1 MNDPKPEATA
11 APEAA
16 AAPKSKLVPIL
27 LIANSLLMAGVLGV
41 MLLKP
46 AGGGSAA
53 QGGDA
58 HAKKE
63 KGVGPGEEQDEK
75 RGEEGGE
82 ERGKGGPAVGPTIK
96 MPDLVIHLRNPE
108 AERYARLAV
117 ELELGGEPDKE
128 KVTPYLP
135 RLRDAFIAYFTDRTL
150 EELTG
155 SEALARTKQEL
166 FKKVEELV
174 PGRRVRALYITDF
187 VVQ

>member
-1 MNDPKPEATA
+1 MSDQKPEGKSQPTTNT
-11 APEAA
+11 PP
-16 AAPKSKLVPIL
+16 PKGKLVPVL
-27 LIANSLLMAGVLGV
+27 LVVNSALMAGVLGM

-46 AGGGSAA
+46 AGGGAA
-53 QGGDA
+53 AKEGASHGARRDE
-58 HAKKE
+58 HA
-63 KGVGPGEEQDEK
+63 
-75 RGEEGGE
+75 E
-82 ERGKGGPAVGPTIK
+82 ERRDDHGKEGALAVGPTIK
-96 MPDLVIHLRNPE
+96 MPDFVVHLRNPE

-117 ELELGGEPDKE
+117 ELELTGEPDKE
-128 KVTPYLP
+128 KVTLYMP
-135 RLRDAFIAYFTDRTL
+135 RLRDAFIAYFTDRTT